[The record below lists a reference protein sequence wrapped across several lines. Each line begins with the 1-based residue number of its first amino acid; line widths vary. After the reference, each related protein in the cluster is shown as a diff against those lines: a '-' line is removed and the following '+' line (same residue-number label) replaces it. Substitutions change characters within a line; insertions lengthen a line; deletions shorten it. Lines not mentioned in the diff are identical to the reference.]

1 MQRES
6 CWVTGISIVG
16 GFLFTSQVEID
27 IFQMLLLKHGMQLW
41 WHRGGS
47 PTQSFRVIHHVV
59 TSRGIRVQG
68 VYPPPKKKKRKKK
81 KVSQVS
87 NILRIERTTTKACGL
102 KFWATLKII
111 FPQFLLLH
119 LYRVLGVNIFL
130 KTNSTWHH
138 HLDRKAPHFG
148 DATSTNFPPFPQIF
162 RKSQTWSDS
171 FNGLLNKTRPLP
183 SYLTS
188 WLVIGNS
195 PGGGYNIPYHSPQ

>member
-1 MQRES
+1 
-6 CWVTGISIVG
+6 
-16 GFLFTSQVEID
+16 
-27 IFQMLLLKHGMQLW
+27 ML
-41 WHRGGS
+41 
-47 PTQSFRVIHHVV
+47 SFRLVSREGINHCVCIRNSLTWESQDSSKCYPWSILTIIH
-59 TSRGIRVQG
+59 I
-68 VYPPPKKKKRKKK
+68 PPRKK

-102 KFWATLKII
+102 KLWATLKII

-171 FNGLLNKTRPLP
+171 FNGLMNKTRPLP